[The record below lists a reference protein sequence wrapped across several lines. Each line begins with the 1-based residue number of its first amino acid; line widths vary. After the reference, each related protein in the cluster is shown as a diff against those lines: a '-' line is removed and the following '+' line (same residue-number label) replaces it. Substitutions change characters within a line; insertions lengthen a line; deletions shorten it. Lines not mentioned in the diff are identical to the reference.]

1 MGVGSWET
9 VEGRWQ
15 RIEEIEKQFS
25 GENEKM
31 SEEMSEAAKRLAI
44 AEMQVER
51 SKVVMESLA
60 GFCHALGQPAT
71 VLMSSMDLLK
81 MDGID
86 EETKKQVIDMCSDA
100 VLEIRSLLNE
110 MKQKR
115 EYVAEAYLAGND
127 KAGNMISLPEWR
139 DKAPPKASWDK

>member
-1 MGVGSWET
+1 MT
-9 VEGRWQ
+9 
-15 RIEEIEKQFS
+15 EEEKKELADS
-25 GENEKM
+25 
-31 SEEMSEAAKRLAI
+31 SSRLAL
-44 AEMQVER
+44 AEMQAER
-51 SKVVMESLA
+51 AKAVMDSLA

-86 EETKKQVIDMCSDA
+86 DATKKQVIDMCSDA
-100 VLEIRSLLNE
+100 VLEIRSLLSE
-110 MKQKR
+110 MKQRR

-127 KAGNMISLPEWR
+127 KAGDIISLPEWR